1 MTSPQDPNWHWDG
14 TAWLWWNGTQW
25 QRVESSPPD
34 VEPAAPA
41 VVPPVA
47 PPVTPP
53 QASVPVPAASGST
66 ATGGGRGFRLSGGP
80 LIAVLSVFALLI
92 ALVGGGVVYLLAN
105 DSGNQAGEAISVT
118 TEPISTAID
127 PFTPTGSTG
136 TDVPVTPVEPSTS
149 VQVPGGKAGLYGG
162 TLKTSQCDKAQLVS
176 FLAANPDKAK
186 AWAQVQGISVEQ
198 IAPFVNKLTSVVLR
212 SDTMVVNH
220 GFANGKAT
228 TFTSVLQAGTAVL
241 VNDQGLPVV
250 KCYCGNPLTAAP
262 VDPGPTTYKGP
273 TWPAWNPQRITVV
286 QSNPTVITNIILINV
301 TTNEPFSRPV
311 GTDGVSD
318 VPTTLPPADGSATPT
333 PTVPPTTY
341 TGDQAYA
348 IFLAALDKCVA
359 RLDDGSFN
367 GLKKNSDAWKITK
380 TPGKINGVFIIAI
393 DDKKGSEPTYKFVV
407 NVPKRTIVPGNEAG
421 ASVAKTCRELDTG

>member
-262 VDPGPTTYKGP
+262 VDPGPITYKGP

>member
-1 MTSPQDPNWHWDG
+1 
-14 TAWLWWNGTQW
+14 
-25 QRVESSPPD
+25 
-34 VEPAAPA
+34 
-41 VVPPVA
+41 VPPVA

-262 VDPGPTTYKGP
+262 VDPGPITYKGP